1 MRSIFAFLT
10 INCLLVS
17 VMSGCAS
24 LPSSKIENINN
35 QRIEYAQIT
44 KASPVVVFENGLGAN
59 MLSWNKVFTEIGKE
73 ATVFAYNR
81 PGYGKSDAAS
91 TPRDGARIV
100 EELRAN
106 FKSKELQPPYV
117 LVGHSL
123 GGLYMQLFARKYP
136 SDVAGLV
143 LVDSTHPTQF
153 EGVGSKD
160 NWPWWVRIMIPL
172 FLSNSQK
179 EELAAAMDTG
189 QQVLHTPTFSG
200 KPVIVLSAI
209 DNSESEISKFVKAK
223 RMDLPRLYP
232 GSTQIWVESGHF
244 IQRDKP
250 EAIIQAIHAVLE
262 NKNGDNQTSLG
273 FSK

>member
-1 MRSIFAFLT
+1 MRPTLAFLRVSF
-10 INCLLVS
+10 LLVT

-35 QRIEYAQIT
+35 LRTEYAQIT
-44 KASPVVVFENGLGAN
+44 KMSPVVIFENGLGAN
-59 MLSWNKVFTEIGKE
+59 MSGWNKVFTEIGKE

-81 PGYGKSDAAS
+81 PGYGKSDMAS
-91 TPRDGARIV
+91 TPRDGDHIV

-106 FKSKELQPPYV
+106 LQSKGLPPPYL

-136 SDVAGLV
+136 NEVVGLV

-153 EGVGSKD
+153 EGVGSRD
-160 NWPWWVRIMIPL
+160 NWPWWFRVMIPL
-172 FLSNSQK
+172 FLSRSQN

-200 KPVIVLSAI
+200 KPVVVLSAI
-209 DNSESEISKFVKAK
+209 SNSESEFGQFVKVK
-223 RMDLPRLYP
+223 RTDLPRLYP
-232 GSTQIWVESGHF
+232 GSTQNWVESGHF
-244 IQRDKP
+244 IQRDRP
-250 EAIIQAIHAVLE
+250 EAVIQAIRAVMAKQLHPR
-262 NKNGDNQTSLG
+262 GAGTI
-273 FSK
+273 

>member
-1 MRSIFAFLT
+1 MRVPLAFSIVSFL
-10 INCLLVS
+10 LAA

-24 LPSSKIENINN
+24 LPSSKIDNVNN
-35 QRIEYAQIT
+35 QRTEYALII
-44 KASPVVVFENGLGAN
+44 KKSPVVIFENGLGAH
-59 MLSWNKVFTEIGKE
+59 MLGWNKVFTEIGKE

-81 PGYGKSDAAS
+81 PGYGKSDMAS

-100 EELRAN
+100 DELRAN
-106 FKSKELQPPYV
+106 LQSKGLQPPYV

-123 GGLYMQLFARKYP
+123 GGLYVQLFARKYP
-136 SDVAGLV
+136 DDVVGLV

-153 EGVGSKD
+153 EGIGSKD
-160 NWPWWVRIMIPL
+160 NWPWWFRVMIPL
-172 FLSNSQK
+172 FMSRSQN

-189 QQVLHTPTFSG
+189 QQVLHAPTFSG

-209 DNSESEISKFVKAK
+209 DNSESELGQFVKAK

-232 GSTQIWVESGHF
+232 GSTQTWVESGHF

-250 EAIIQAIHAVLE
+250 EAVIQAVRAVL
-262 NKNGDNQTSLG
+262 DNVGRSE
-273 FSK
+273 